1 MFNLFILALILFY
14 YMIWVE
20 LQTSSDYSFY
30 V

>member
-20 LQTSSDYSFY
+20 LQTSSDYSLY

>member
-20 LQTSSDYSFY
+20 LQTSSDYSSY
-30 V
+30 G